1 MSFCI
6 SFETRVCIKTLSQY
20 SMQVF
25 DTDEENLRWYCA
37 EMDASRR
44 IVQTIE
50 ANMNI
55 FRILCQIISVFANRY
70 SR

>member
-1 MSFCI
+1 
-6 SFETRVCIKTLSQY
+6 
-20 SMQVF
+20 MQVF